1 MFDQMDMGRLH
12 GQQLSP
18 LAVVDPALGTAPDF
32 TMYDLSDFELAST
45 FNTSGSNTG
54 AASLVDGVPLD
65 TAGIPL
71 TWDGLVCGGAE
82 PIQIE
87 EQGNACSA
95 SKAQG
100 AATYED
106 NRGIGATST
115 TGHAPPGHS
124 ACSCLSA
131 GTCGHCRLKQRV
143 SRLQAETETLRKV
156 IEEARAIVNKHDD
169 VLQEVH
175 DGRDVPDSAMGS
187 LWSYQDELRKALS
200 LG

>member
-1 MFDQMDMGRLH
+1 MFGQMDIGPLH
-12 GQQLSP
+12 GQQPSP
-18 LAVVDPALGTAPDF
+18 LAIADPALGTAPDF
-32 TMYDLSDFELAST
+32 SMYDLSDFELAST
-45 FNTSGSNTG
+45 TLDTSGSNTG

-71 TWDGLVCGGAE
+71 TWDGLLCGAE
-82 PIQIE
+82 PSQIE

-95 SKAQG
+95 SEAQG
-100 AATYED
+100 AATCED
-106 NRGIGATST
+106 SGGVGETCT
-115 TGHAPPGHS
+115 TGQAPSGHP